1 MTTLITVRNTNAP
14 GGRSVTVI
22 SERIGDRQRFPNGE
36 DVVAPN
42 TERSFVIEEGE
53 QSVRVVEN
61 KDAATDIPET
71 TATKE
76 A

>member
-14 GGRSVTVI
+14 GGRSVKVI
-22 SERIGDRQRFPNGE
+22 SERIDDRQRFPNGE

-42 TERSFVIEEGE
+42 SERSFVLDPD
-53 QSVRVVEN
+53 QSVRVVELY
-61 KDAATDIPET
+61 DAVTDVQPET
-71 TATKE
+71 TPE